1 MKWVLITLLI
11 CSFLVGVIFL
21 TADYVSP
28 HTVNNLTTVES
39 KQLID
44 STNNTYLN
52 GNHFFPPF
60 EPPNIDYLNLP
71 AVYLQSGQGIE
82 ARWDTDISVTGIIF
96 SQSQFDN
103 FKSAL
108 TLIDNESFT
117 QGLPW
122 LISEARNAANKD
134 GKVAFNATESGNYFA
149 VVFYPSAGGGF
160 VQVYDFNSYLMT
172 YTQHTEAQNDNLYF
186 YIGVAFIISGIIQ
199 IIIVLKKLSK

>member
-1 MKWVLITLLI
+1 MKRILITLLI
-11 CSFLVGVIFL
+11 CSFLVGGIFL
-21 TADYVSP
+21 TADFVSP

-39 KQLID
+39 KQLVD
-44 STNNTYLN
+44 SANNTYLN

-60 EPPNIDYLNLP
+60 EPPNTDYLNLP
-71 AVYLQSGQGIE
+71 AVYLQAGQGIE

-108 TLIDNESFT
+108 TLIDNESFP

-122 LISEARNAANKD
+122 LTSEARNTANKD
-134 GKVAFNATESGNYFA
+134 GEVAFNATESGNYFA
-149 VVFYPSAGGGF
+149 VVFCPGTGGGF
-160 VQVYDFNSYLMT
+160 VQVYDFNECLMT
-172 YTQHTEAQNDNLYF
+172 YTQRTEVQKDNLYF

-199 IIIVLKKLSK
+199 IIIILKQLSK